1 MAIQKEL
8 ALLKNSLLFQGL
20 TEQEVKI
27 VYDIVLPHMV
37 RFRKGDIVVAQ
48 GSEGERIGL
57 MKRGT
62 LMETKYNSD
71 GDAQVI
77 AVYRHGDVFGLETYF
92 SQYAVAPSELS
103 CLSQCEVG
111 MIPYARLL
119 DPRFPVHIK
128 EKILLN
134 AARILSDEQVELMS
148 QLEVLSKRTLEKK
161 ILTYL
166 NIIRSETGR
175 DTFDIYMN
183 QSQFAQFL
191 CVNRSA
197 LSYELNRMR
206 NDGIIDY
213 DKSQYTILVDEDYEP
228 E

>member
-1 MAIQKEL
+1 MAVQKEL
-8 ALLKNSLLFQGL
+8 SLLKNSLLFQGL
-20 TEQEVKI
+20 TEQELKN
-27 VYDIVLPHMV
+27 VYDIVLPHIV
-37 RFRKGDIVVAQ
+37 RFRKGDIVVSQ
-48 GSEGERIGL
+48 GSQGERIGL

-62 LMETKYNSD
+62 LMETKYNLD
-71 GDAQVI
+71 GDAQVVAI
-77 AVYRHGDVFGLETYF
+77 YRHGDVFGLETYF
-92 SQYAVAPSELS
+92 SQYSVAPSELS
-103 CLSQCEVG
+103 CLSHCEMG
-111 MIPYARLL
+111 LIPYTRLL
-119 DPRFPVHIK
+119 DPRLPGNIK
-128 EKILLN
+128 EKLLLN

-166 NIIRSETGR
+166 NIIREEKGR

-206 NDGIIDY
+206 NEGIIDY
-213 DKSQYTILVDEDYEP
+213 DKSQYTILVDEDYGE
-228 E
+228 